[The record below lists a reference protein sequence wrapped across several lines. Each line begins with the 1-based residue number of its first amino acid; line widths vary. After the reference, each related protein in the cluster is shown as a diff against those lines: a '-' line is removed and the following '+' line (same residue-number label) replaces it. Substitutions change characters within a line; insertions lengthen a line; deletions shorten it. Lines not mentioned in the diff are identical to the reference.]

1 MTAPTGRSSQRET
14 IYGAAP
20 RLSTARAGAPVVFHL
35 DAPARHPPYCPTIRQ
50 SAAVPPMIARSSD
63 RAGAPQKRIP
73 PTPVRVAHR
82 GTSRAINRQILLNL
96 VRASQPVSRADLAR
110 LMGTRRGAISLIVND
125 LIDEGVL
132 FEGAKG
138 ETARGRKPKFLYI
151 DSRNRSVVAVDVRAT
166 RTSMMVTDL
175 LTEPVVGVSSF
186 PTQRDAGRFLKTL
199 ALRIRRLLDQHQD
212 LGRCEG
218 VGVVVPGMLDPTGAR
233 IAFAPRLGWRD
244 VPLRDLLA
252 KAIGLPVHIE
262 NSGRACAIA
271 QAWGVRRETGRTS
284 DFVFLSVSDGL
295 GVGLVVNGEVL
306 RGRHNVAGEFG
317 HTPLDIDGP
326 PCACGATGCWEAYV
340 SNLAT
345 LSRYFGREISP
356 RLPLPLEIAS
366 FTVEDLV
373 ARARGGD
380 AKAMAALQATARY
393 LGLGLASVVNAV
405 DPSRIFISGEIVA
418 GWDLLESTVR
428 QALATRVLA
437 PAALSIEITA
447 VPAPDQPRLRGAA
460 ALVTAPIFAA
470 PRVG

>member
-1 MTAPTGRSSQRET
+1 
-14 IYGAAP
+14 
-20 RLSTARAGAPVVFHL
+20 LPVAL
-35 DAPARHPPYCPTIRQ
+35 KRTPA
-50 SAAVPPMIARSSD
+50 
-63 RAGAPQKRIP
+63 
-73 PTPVRVAHR
+73 PVRVAHR
-82 GTSRAINRQILLNL
+82 GTPREINRQILLNL
-96 VRASQPVSRADLAR
+96 VRARQPVSRADLAR

-125 LIDEGVL
+125 LIAEGVL

-138 ETARGRKPKFLYI
+138 EAARGRKPKFLYI
-151 DSRNRSVVAVDVRAT
+151 DSRNRSVVAVDVRPT
-166 RTSMMVTDL
+166 RTFVMVTDL

-186 PTQRDAGRFLKTL
+186 PTEHDPARFVKVL
-199 ALRIRRLLDQHQD
+199 AARIRRLLDEHKD

-218 VGVVVPGMLDPTGAR
+218 IGLVVPGMVDSAGAS
-233 IAFAPRLGWRD
+233 ILFAPRLGWRD

-252 KAIGLPVHIE
+252 QETGLPVHIE

-271 QAWGVRRETGRTS
+271 QLWGVRREAGRSS
-284 DFVFLSVSDGL
+284 DFVFLSVSDGI
-295 GVGLVVNGEVL
+295 GVGFVVNGEVV

-317 HTPLDIDGP
+317 HTPIDVDGP
-326 PCACGATGCWEAYV
+326 PCACGANGCWEAYV

-345 LSRYFGREISP
+345 LSRYFGRDISP
-356 RLPLPLEIAS
+356 RKPIPAEIAS

-380 AKAMAALQATARY
+380 ATALAALRATARY
-393 LGLGLASVVNAV
+393 LGLGLASIVNAV
-405 DPSRIFISGEIVA
+405 DPARIFISGEIIA
-418 GWDLLESTVR
+418 AWDLLEATVR

-447 VPAPDQPRLRGAA
+447 VPSPDHPRLRGAA

>member
-1 MTAPTGRSSQRET
+1 M
-14 IYGAAP
+14 
-20 RLSTARAGAPVVFHL
+20 
-35 DAPARHPPYCPTIRQ
+35 
-50 SAAVPPMIARSSD
+50 
-63 RAGAPQKRIP
+63 
-73 PTPVRVAHR
+73 RVAHR
-82 GTSRAINRQILLNL
+82 GTSREINRQILLNL

-125 LIDEGVL
+125 LITDGIL

-151 DSRNRSVVAVDVRAT
+151 DSRKRCVIAVDVRPT
-166 RTSMMVTDL
+166 RTFLMVTDL

-186 PTQRDAGRFLKTL
+186 PTPADAGRFVKTL
-199 ALRIRRLLDQHQD
+199 GARIQRIGEDHRE

-218 VGVVVPGMLDPTGAR
+218 IGIGVPGMVDATGAC
-233 IAFAPRLGWRD
+233 ISFAPRLGWRD

-252 KAIGLPVHIE
+252 KETGLPVHIE

-271 QAWGVRRETGRTS
+271 QIWDVRRQTGPST

-295 GVGLVVNGEVL
+295 GIGFVVNGDIV

-317 HTPLDIDGP
+317 HTPIDIDGP
-326 PCACGATGCWEAYV
+326 PCACGANGCWEAYV

-356 RLPLPLEIAS
+356 RTRIPAEIAS

-380 AKAMAALQATARY
+380 AKATAALQATARY

-405 DPSRIFISGEIVA
+405 DPARIFISGEIIA
-418 GWDLLESTVR
+418 AWDLLESTVR

-437 PAALSIEITA
+437 PAATSIAITA
-447 VPAPDQPRLRGAA
+447 VPAPDHPRLRGAA
-460 ALVTAPIFAA
+460 ALVTAPLFAA